1 MCQPS
6 IRSLILT
13 GLSVLLA
20 AACVPAAT
28 PTAVP
33 TAAPTQ
39 AAATPTEAPTQ
50 AAATPTEAPTQAATT
65 PTEAPTQAAATPS
78 GQLVVYTSRSE
89 ALFTPVVNAFEAE
102 YPEID
107 VIVVT
112 GRNGELAARLLEE
125 RANPAADVLVNSDTL
140 TMEDLAAQGIFQPN
154 DSAVVAA
161 VPAGFRAEDGSWAAL
176 TLRSRVIMYNTDLV
190 APDDLPDSVLDLTD
204 PRWRGQIGSA
214 DSTNG
219 AMLAHLVVLREQ
231 IGEEAAEQFVRD
243 LVANEVQFF
252 GSHTDVRNAVG
263 AGELALGFVNHYYY
277 FLSKAEG
284 QPVGIIYPDQ
294 EEGGLG
300 LVVNSTNAGIIAGAP
315 NATAA
320 EVFVDWM
327 LSPAGQQVY
336 AQGNYEYPIVP
347 GVALAEGVEPLDG
360 FARSPVD
367 LITMWNELGP
377 TREMAIRAGL
387 P

>member
-1 MCQPS
+1 MFQS
-6 IRSLILT
+6 SVRSLTLT
-13 GLSVLLA
+13 LASLSVLLA
-20 AACVPAAT
+20 AAC
-28 PTAVP
+28 
-33 TAAPTQ
+33 AP
-39 AAATPTEAPTQ
+39 AATPTEAPTERPTE
-50 AAATPTEAPTQAATT
+50 APTPVAATPTEAPTPVAET
-65 PTEAPTQAAATPS
+65 PTEAPTPVAETPS
-78 GQLVVYTSRSE
+78 GPLVVYTSRSE
-89 ALFTPVVNAFEAE
+89 ALFTPVIDAFEAA

-107 VIVVT
+107 VTMVT
-112 GRNGELAARLLEE
+112 GKNGELAARLLEE
-125 RANPAADVLVNSDTL
+125 QANPAADVLVNSDIL

-190 APDDLPDSVLDLTD
+190 APEDLPDSVLDLTD

-219 AMLAHLVVLREQ
+219 AMMAHLVVLREQ
-231 IGEEAAEQFVRD
+231 IGEEATEQFVRD

-252 GSHTDVRNAVG
+252 GSHTDVRKAVG
-263 AGELALGFVNHYYY
+263 TGELALGFVNHYYY

-294 EEGGLG
+294 EDGGLG

-315 NATAA
+315 NPAA
-320 EVFVDWM
+320 AKVFVDWM
-327 LSPAGQQVY
+327 LSPDGQQIY

-367 LITMWNELGP
+367 LITMWKELSP
-377 TREMAIRAGL
+377 TREMAVRAGL